1 VVARAQV
8 VAVGL
13 ALGAAMVVTTAAV
26 LQGAP
31 VLGPFMVLT
40 PLVYAAAVGWT
51 IYDLMRTPAEV
62 LLAGGRGAVR
72 SVWDVARGR
81 QREQVVLDPVFQPR
95 KADGALLVGFGH
107 SVVAF
112 RPDDWANFD
121 DLRDALESAADL
133 REAES
138 QVNGS

>member
-1 VVARAQV
+1 
-8 VAVGL
+8 VGL

-31 VLGPFMVLT
+31 VLGPFMLLT

-51 IYDLMRTPAEV
+51 VYDLMRTPAEV
-62 LLAGGRGAVR
+62 VLAGGRGAVR

-81 QREQVVLDPVFQPR
+81 DRDVVRLDPVFQPR

-112 RPDDWANFD
+112 RADDWAEFD
-121 DLRDALESAADL
+121 DLRDALEAAADL
-133 REAES
+133 RDAETHT
-138 QVNGS
+138 NGA